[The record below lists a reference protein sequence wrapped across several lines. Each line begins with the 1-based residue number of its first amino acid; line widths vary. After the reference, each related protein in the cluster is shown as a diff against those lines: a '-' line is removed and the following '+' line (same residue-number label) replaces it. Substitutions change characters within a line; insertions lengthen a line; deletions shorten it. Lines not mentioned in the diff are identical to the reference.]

1 MKSFDISIF
10 LQRKCQ
16 GIINNKGK
24 KLKKSQG
31 SPALLFSRL
40 AKMIPKQM
48 SPALF
53 MVFSLILVTAI
64 VGINNYHNSFFHTVY
79 FEGQEIGLVEE
90 AEKIENYVDELVQ
103 AKSLKYETKVKPV
116 ENITFDEPEVYF
128 LGKENMENMET
139 FISYNLN
146 FYTWSYLV
154 TIDDNVS
161 INLHGRDDYEDLMEK
176 LKAKFLPGDEE
187 EEEREIIEIRPAEK
201 IKGEW
206 VKVDPAEVWT
216 LNEAMAF
223 FSPDDSDRTYL
234 ASRSGRESDAF
245 RSYAS
250 RGGESERHTRY
261 PINIISVEKEI
272 EEDSIPYETT
282 YENCD
287 ETKKGETEVKKEGEE
302 GIKEIVYHL
311 TKENGE
317 EIEREKVEESVVK
330 EPTNEVVIRGTKKE
344 TPSFEQSA
352 QANTTTSQPS
362 NIQEGTGQFI
372 WPIPRSYDGGGRI
385 TRHFSGGHSGID
397 IYASTLTSTPII
409 AADSGTVI
417 DTSYHGSYGKLVV
430 INHGNYYTVYAHCS
444 SVKVSNGQNVS
455 QGETIAYMG
464 NTGAT
469 FGRTGIHLHFE
480 IRANTSANWMSARR
494 LNPMSFF

>member
-1 MKSFDISIF
+1 MKSFDLSVF
-10 LQRKCQ
+10 LQRKYQ
-16 GIINNKGK
+16 GIMKNKEK
-24 KLKKSQG
+24 KLEKFQS
-31 SPALLFSRL
+31 SSAPLFSRMVKL
-40 AKMIPKQM
+40 IPRQI
-48 SPALF
+48 SPVLF
-53 MVFSLILVTAI
+53 MICSLILVTAI
-64 VGINNYHNSFFHTVY
+64 LGINNYHNSFFHTVY

-90 AEKIENYVDELVQ
+90 VEKVEDYVDELVQ
-103 AKSLKYETKVKPV
+103 AKSSKYETKVEPV
-116 ENITFDEPEVYF
+116 ENITFDEPEFYF
-128 LGKENMENMET
+128 LGEENMENIENV
-139 FISYNLN
+139 ISNNLN

-154 TIDDNVS
+154 TIDDEVS
-161 INLHGRDDYEDLMEK
+161 VNLHDRDDYEKLMEN
-176 LKAKFLPGDEE
+176 LKAKFLPGDDEE
-187 EEEREIIEIRPAEK
+187 SGEIIEIRPAEK

-206 VKVDPAEVWT
+206 VKVNPAEVLT

-234 ASRSGRESDAF
+234 ASRDGGESGAF
-245 RSYAS
+245 RSYAG
-250 RGGESERHTRY
+250 RGGETERYTGH
-261 PINIISVEKEI
+261 PINIISVEKEV
-272 EEDSIPYETT
+272 EEESISYETT

-287 ETKKGETEVKKEGEE
+287 ETKEGQTEVKSEGEE
-302 GIKEIVYHL
+302 GTKEIVYHL

-317 EIEREKVEESVVK
+317 EIDREKVEENVIE
-330 EPTNEVVIRGTKKE
+330 EPTEEVIIRGTKKE
-344 TPSFEQSA
+344 TPSFERSD
-352 QANTTTSQPS
+352 QANTTTGQPS
-362 NIQEGTGQFI
+362 NIQEGSGQFI

-385 TRHFSGGHSGID
+385 TRHFSGAHSGID

-409 AADSGTVI
+409 AADSGTVV

-455 QGETIAYMG
+455 KGENIAYMG

-480 IRANTSANWMSARR
+480 IRANTSANWMSARK